1 MLHSEAVPP
10 GTLALLKNLCAHH
23 ALDGFALV
31 DGTSLALRF
40 GHRMSV
46 DLDFFR
52 PEKFDNKV
60 IAAALA
66 EDFPSFQL
74 TNDNSNGMMAF
85 IEKVK
90 VDFVTYR
97 YPLLHPYDT
106 IENVRM
112 MSLPDVVAMKLGA
125 ISNRGAK
132 KDFYDLHWL
141 CQNMEFVHSPLRL
154 AIRST
159 FERRG
164 TALPK
169 ATPVAL
175 TQEFAADTMKLAQWN
190 AFLRKNRLEA
200 GTLAE
205 VIDRLR
211 DFLQPVLFPPVA
223 AAAQV
228 WKPGHGWITS
238 GPA

>member
-132 KDFYDLHWL
+132 KDFYDLHTL
-141 CQNMEFVHSPLRL
+141 LKKIGLDEILRCYALKFPNHDPMIPLRSM
-154 AIRST
+154 IY
-159 FERRG
+159 FEDAEA
-164 TALPK
+164 TETPK
-169 ATPVAL
+169 
-175 TQEFAADTMKLAQWN
+175 
-190 AFLRKNRLEA
+190 
-200 GTLAE
+200 TLVKTTWAKVKAE
-205 VIDRLR
+205 IQKAVRPML
-211 DFLQPVLFPPVA
+211 
-223 AAAQV
+223 
-228 WKPGHGWITS
+228 
-238 GPA
+238 

>member
-31 DGTSLALRF
+31 GGTSLALRF

-60 IAAALA
+60 IAAALS

-97 YPLLHPYDT
+97 YPLLHPYET
-106 IENVRM
+106 IEGVRM
-112 MSLPDVVAMKLGA
+112 MSLQDVVAMKLGA

-132 KDFYDLHWL
+132 KDFYDLHTL
-141 CQNMEFVHSPLRL
+141 LKEIGLDEILRCYALKFPNHDPMIPLRSM
-154 AIRST
+154 IY
-159 FERRG
+159 FEDAEA
-164 TALPK
+164 TETPK
-169 ATPVAL
+169 SLVKTTWAKV
-175 TQEFAADTMKLAQWN
+175 K
-190 AFLRKNRLEA
+190 
-200 GTLAE
+200 AE
-205 VIDRLR
+205 IQKAVRPML
-211 DFLQPVLFPPVA
+211 
-223 AAAQV
+223 
-228 WKPGHGWITS
+228 
-238 GPA
+238 

>member
-10 GTLALLKNLCAHH
+10 GTLALLKSLCSHQ

-31 DGTSLALRF
+31 GGTSLALRF

-60 IAAALA
+60 VAAALA
-66 EDFPSFQL
+66 ADFPSFQL

-97 YPLLHPYDT
+97 YPLLHPYET
-106 IENVRM
+106 IEGVRM
-112 MSLPDVVAMKLGA
+112 MSLQDVVAMKLGA

-132 KDFYDLHWL
+132 KDFYDLHTL
-141 CQNMEFVHSPLRL
+141 LKEIGLDEILRCYALKFPNHDPMIPLRSM
-154 AIRST
+154 IY
-159 FERRG
+159 FEDAEE
-164 TALPK
+164 TETPK
-169 ATPVAL
+169 SLVKTTWV
-175 TQEFAADTMKLAQWN
+175 KV
-190 AFLRKNRLEA
+190 K
-200 GTLAE
+200 AE
-205 VIDRLR
+205 IQKAVRPML
-211 DFLQPVLFPPVA
+211 
-223 AAAQV
+223 
-228 WKPGHGWITS
+228 
-238 GPA
+238 

>member
-10 GTLALLKNLCAHH
+10 GTLALLKNLCSHQ

-31 DGTSLALRF
+31 GGTSLALRF

-60 IAAALA
+60 VAAALA
-66 EDFPSFQL
+66 ADFPSFQL

-97 YPLLHPYDT
+97 YPLLHPYQT
-106 IENVRM
+106 IEGVRM
-112 MSLPDVVAMKLGA
+112 MSLQDVVAMKLGA

-132 KDFYDLHWL
+132 KDFYDLHTL
-141 CQNMEFVHSPLRL
+141 LKEIGLDEILRCYALKFPNHDPMIPLRSM
-154 AIRST
+154 IY
-159 FERRG
+159 FEDAEA
-164 TALPK
+164 TETPK
-169 ATPVAL
+169 SLVKTTWAKV
-175 TQEFAADTMKLAQWN
+175 K
-190 AFLRKNRLEA
+190 
-200 GTLAE
+200 AE
-205 VIDRLR
+205 IQKAVRPML
-211 DFLQPVLFPPVA
+211 
-223 AAAQV
+223 
-228 WKPGHGWITS
+228 
-238 GPA
+238 